1 MMNSFIIKVS
11 KIRVAAL
18 NPSNLRLKLLAAN
31 ILSRRFSS
39 RTIYLD
45 RTFEKVIY
53 EEKCMLRRFSV
64 NFAIFSMAVD
74 AGLTYLA
81 LHLSVLIRPFLPA
94 FPFLVPVNQIALS
107 QTLYIIVP
115 VIWVLTFLLSSV
127 YDPKRI
133 YKITDE
139 VQTIIIAEAL
149 ASMVVAGILYLGFR
163 EFSRWLFASF
173 VFINLIFIISWR
185 VLLRISFNIWR
196 RPSRERRILIVGAGK
211 TGRSVGQMMQNY
223 QWTGLTLVGYL
234 DDDLHKKQ
242 EDLLLLGNV
251 ANVRHVVEKYNIQD
265 VVVALPQRAY
275 GQINKLTITLHDL
288 PVHVRVVPDYFSLA
302 LYRASVDDFGGI
314 PMINLRDPALN
325 DVQRLVKRIFDL
337 TMGSIIV
344 FFLLPI
350 LLVISLFIKLD
361 SKGSIIF
368 TQERVGENGRIFN
381 MYKFRTMEPN
391 ADENREQVTE
401 ISADGRILFNKSPDD
416 PRITHVGRFLRRT
429 SLDELPQ
436 LFNVLKGD
444 MSLVGPRPELPW
456 LVEQY
461 ELWQRKR
468 FAVPQGMTGWWQ
480 VNGRSDKP
488 LHLNTEDDLYYIQ
501 NYSIWMDIYILLKT
515 PWIVLRGKGAY

>member
-1 MMNSFIIKVS
+1 M
-11 KIRVAAL
+11 
-18 NPSNLRLKLLAAN
+18 LK
-31 ILSRRFSS
+31 
-39 RTIYLD
+39 
-45 RTFEKVIY
+45 
-53 EEKCMLRRFSV
+53 RFSV

-81 LHLSVLIRPFLPA
+81 LAFAVAIRPFLPI
-94 FPFLVPVNQIALS
+94 FPYLVPVEQITLS

-115 VIWVLTFLLSSV
+115 IVWAFTFLLSSV
-127 YDPKRI
+127 YDPKKI
-133 YKITDE
+133 YKIIDE
-139 VQTIIIAEAL
+139 IQTIVIAEAL
-149 ASMVVAGILYLGFR
+149 AAMVVAGILYLGFR
-163 EFSRWLFASF
+163 EFSRWLFISF
-173 VFINLIFIISWR
+173 ILINFILIISWR
-185 VLLRISFNIWR
+185 ILLRISFNIWR
-196 RPSRERRILIVGAGK
+196 KPSRQRRVLIVGAGK
-211 TGRSVGQMMQNY
+211 TGRNVGDMMQNY

-242 EDLLLLGNV
+242 EDIPLLGNV
-251 ANVRHVVEKYNIQD
+251 ANVRHVVKKHNIQD

-337 TMGSIIV
+337 AVGGVIV
-344 FFLLPI
+344 FLLLPI
-350 LLVISLFIKLD
+350 FLVISLLIKLD
-361 SKGSIIF
+361 SKGRIIF
-368 TQERVGENGRIFN
+368 RQERVGENGRIFH
-381 MYKFRTMEPN
+381 MYKFRTMKPN
-391 ADENREQVTE
+391 ADANRDQVTQLDE
-401 ISADGRILFNKSPDD
+401 NGRILFHKSPDD
-416 PRITHVGRFLRRT
+416 PRITHIGRFLRRT

-488 LHLNTEDDLYYIQ
+488 LHLNTEDDLYYVQ

-515 PWIVLRGKGAY
+515 PWVVLRGKGAY